1 MNENR
6 IEATVQNLV
15 GKVQEAIG
23 DLTGDQKTKAEG
35 QLKQAQAAAEHA
47 KEDIKDAIKGA
58 VDEILS

>member
-58 VDEILS
+58 VDEILG